1 MCFYY
6 VYIEGSDNDQ
16 AYEYLTAA
24 QALDIRNQAAA
35 QGLRFVSGRHK

>member
-1 MCFYY
+1 MSFYY
-6 VYIEGSDNDQ
+6 VYIEGLDIDQ

-24 QALDIRNQAAA
+24 QAMDIRNQAAA